1 MSNFE
6 RDGLL
11 IKKDQELLKY
21 KADGIF
27 HTVDV
32 LIAVVRL
39 VNDIVICSI
48 IIVFK
53 IYIQIIKH
61 FHNYKEKKLK
71 KKSLMKSKSYL

>member
-21 KADGIF
+21 KADGVF

-39 VNDIVICSI
+39 VNDIVIRSI

-53 IYIQIIKH
+53 VYIQSIKH

-71 KKSLMKSKSYL
+71 KKALMKSKSYL